1 MTYGVL
7 LDSTSSY
14 LTDSPVRQAREAA
27 WHRTAT
33 FVSQPQLQTSQKRPV
48 HVSNNSTSRLLSNIT
63 HCNFVRSNTQVR
75 VIHGSSWSHG

>member
-33 FVSQPQLQTSQKRPV
+33 FVSQPQRQTSQK
-48 HVSNNSTSRLLSNIT
+48 HVSNNSTSRFLSNIT
-63 HCNFVRSNTQVR
+63 HYNFVRSDTQAR
-75 VIHGSSWSHG
+75 VIHGPNSGHG